1 MRTTAI
7 KITPEDYILSVLTPE
22 ERLDAAFRVAEAAFK
37 GTTLTMK
44 DVETPPRRSGEK
56 PTRQRN
62 YKSSGLRPVRFPI
75 RANIRGPISS
85 LS

>member
-1 MRTTAI
+1 MRVGCYADCTVGKKGRAMRTTAI

-44 DVETPPRRSGEK
+44 DVENAVKTIRRK
-56 PTRQRN
+56 AYAT
-62 YKSSGLRPVRFPI
+62 KK
-75 RANIRGPISS
+75 
-85 LS
+85 

>member
-1 MRTTAI
+1 MRVGCYADCTVGKKGRAMRTTAI

-44 DVETPPRRSGEK
+44 DVENAVKTIRRK
-56 PTRQRN
+56 AYAT
-62 YKSSGLRPVRFPI
+62 KI
-75 RANIRGPISS
+75 
-85 LS
+85 

>member
-22 ERLDAAFRVAEAAFK
+22 ERLDAAFRLAEVAFK

-44 DVETPPRRSGEK
+44 DVENAVKTIRRK
-56 PTRQRN
+56 A
-62 YKSSGLRPVRFPI
+62 Y
-75 RANIRGPISS
+75 ANKK
-85 LS
+85 